1 MASVIIFTTTACE
14 SNTRRADPTELTTQ
28 NSPTSSEQ
36 DSVATKTVSHAL
48 GQAEIPLDPQ
58 RIVVLDANGSFYVD
72 ALSSLDI
79 QPIGVSR
86 CSDCVALDNFEDFL
100 EDIPTVGNNEQPS
113 LEKIVSLN
121 PDLILGYSWQEGS
134 YFKLSKIAPTVMI
147 DIFSEG
153 NDFKRNFRSLAD
165 ILDKTDKA
173 NEILADYEVR
183 VQEFRQQM
191 ENQLKNKTA
200 SLLSFFDS
208 TAHVYG
214 PETLAYAPVLSDVGI
229 QFISAYKNLGS
240 DYLRLNLEAIPD
252 WDADLL
258 FLDLYYTEDSGGIES
273 LPLFEEPIWQSLK
286 AVQNNQAYVTDWYGG
301 GPAMANRVID
311 DLYEFLLRQDS

>member
-1 MASVIIFTTTACE
+1 MRKRTIHKAAAFFLSLASVIIFTTTACE

-134 YFKLSKIAPTVMI
+134 YFKLS
-147 DIFSEG
+147 S
-153 NDFKRNFRSLAD
+153 
-165 ILDKTDKA
+165 
-173 NEILADYEVR
+173 
-183 VQEFRQQM
+183 
-191 ENQLKNKTA
+191 
-200 SLLSFFDS
+200 
-208 TAHVYG
+208 
-214 PETLAYAPVLSDVGI
+214 
-229 QFISAYKNLGS
+229 
-240 DYLRLNLEAIPD
+240 
-252 WDADLL
+252 
-258 FLDLYYTEDSGGIES
+258 
-273 LPLFEEPIWQSLK
+273 
-286 AVQNNQAYVTDWYGG
+286 
-301 GPAMANRVID
+301 
-311 DLYEFLLRQDS
+311 